1 MEIELQP
8 FDLASRYTHYIMQT
22 YTISFFAYLMPY
34 GTLVLII
41 TFFLEL
47 YIDKLKLFYRSSLK
61 DDFNYEMTR
70 IASKLF
76 MSSVWIYAIGNFIF
90 GIAFTRQ
97 ITWYN
102 VISLSAA
109 TMFMIYLWLLP
120 NSWEYVILD
129 KIIQYEVENYDLC
142 RQTNKFEHT
151 YRNQNPAS
159 KLASTSGRKRA
170 LNWFTLPE
178 DKAIVQNLVKSK

>member
-1 MEIELQP
+1 
-8 FDLASRYTHYIMQT
+8 MQT

-47 YIDKLKLFYRSSLK
+47 YIDKWKLFFRSSLK

-76 MSSVWIYAIGNFIF
+76 MSSVWIYAMGNFIF

-97 ITWYN
+97 LTWYS

-109 TMFMIYLWLLP
+109 TIFMIYLWLLP
-120 NSWEYVILD
+120 NSWEFIILD
-129 KIIQYEVENYDLC
+129 KIMRYEAENYDLC
-142 RQTNKFEHT
+142 KQTNKFQHT

-159 KLASTSGRKRA
+159 KLASTSCSKRA
-170 LNWFTLPE
+170 LNWFALPE
-178 DKAIVQNLVKSK
+178 DQPIIQNLQKSKVK